1 MKYRSSIK
9 RYKSGMD
16 KLVAFK
22 FNGKHPSAE
31 RNMRHNVMFKVEET
45 GNKNVADT
53 VKKHSKTSS
62 E

>member
-1 MKYRSSIK
+1 
-9 RYKSGMD
+9 MD

-62 E
+62 EWWYSDRQIIDLFY